1 MWDKNETMKLYYIIL
16 EEQQLGPFNIHE
28 LAQHTLTK
36 STLVWYE
43 GLEDWTPAGTVEEL
57 RPLLHSVPPPL
68 KKENTAVQNE
78 GVAATFLWG
87 MRKVRFFTLAAIT
100 VVLLVFLSFQYQQM
114 KSSRIDRIN
123 RETESQNRL
132 VEEEMK
138 AQKEKMDEE
147 KRIAQ
152 QRKLEQDR
160 KKIKDQVMVLKSQ
173 YQLIESE
180 LLDAQATLNDV
191 SGFKLLRSGSQRKA
205 QIAAATQR
213 VEELEKN
220 KAAIVAEMKLL
231 MEQLSRLE

>member
-1 MWDKNETMKLYYIIL
+1 
-16 EEQQLGPFNIHE
+16 
-28 LAQHTLTK
+28 
-36 STLVWYE
+36 
-43 GLEDWTPAGTVEEL
+43 
-57 RPLLHSVPPPL
+57 
-68 KKENTAVQNE
+68 
-78 GVAATFLWG
+78 
-87 MRKVRFFTLAAIT
+87 MRKVRFSTLAAIT
-100 VVLLVFLSFQYQQM
+100 VVLLVFLSFQYQHM
-114 KSSRIDRIN
+114 ESSRIDRMN

-152 QRKLEQDR
+152 QRKLEQER